1 MRIINLLILTSSIL
15 NTNILHAQ
23 NPNLNYK
30 YAIKLGNS
38 SSYKSNF
45 TTFGRSSARNDKTL
59 QILQPL
65 ITLQR
70 KTQNNNFVEI
80 ELSSLNINSNRS
92 SFYVYNDS
100 PPYNTSK
107 EPLYKQRNTNIA
119 VRAEYIFVYGKI
131 KDKRLVSNVGV
142 GLMTSYNKMN
152 YISASPMLY
161 SNSITTLGCSVYISP
176 KLTYFLK
183 SKYFID
189 LSLPLNLAEFSLNS
203 SYNSNPKLD
212 LNNRKTSTFNF
223 DGLTTSFGFR
233 LGFGIKL

>member
-1 MRIINLLILTSSIL
+1 MKTIKLILIIPFVLSALVS
-15 NTNILHAQ
+15 NSQ

-30 YAIKLGNS
+30 YAIKPGNS

-107 EPLYKQRNTNIA
+107 EPL
-119 VRAEYIFVYGKI
+119 
-131 KDKRLVSNVGV
+131 
-142 GLMTSYNKMN
+142 
-152 YISASPMLY
+152 
-161 SNSITTLGCSVYISP
+161 
-176 KLTYFLK
+176 
-183 SKYFID
+183 
-189 LSLPLNLAEFSLNS
+189 
-203 SYNSNPKLD
+203 
-212 LNNRKTSTFNF
+212 
-223 DGLTTSFGFR
+223 
-233 LGFGIKL
+233 